1 MASGHVDHFG
11 PVSLKRELKIH
22 LEELKIDSLQKV
34 AIASDEY
41 SLAHRQDL
49 VKDFPKKF
57 SPRIGNIHQ
66 GKPYQKRSTD
76 FDQNKGVN
84 HNVDNSKNG
93 SVESRSY
100 VNSSRSGGG
109 SERRESH
116 ESSLRCYWCN
126 RKGHIKANC
135 FAMKNYLER
144 NKEAVN
150 IVSAEKSSKKE
161 VSNKILGGFP
171 DTIASYPLENMYL
184 ETEYYKGT
192 VKLAIVDSLP
202 LPGID
207 MLFANDL
214 VLHDEANYFP
224 ILCVTE
230 LEDDRYLDVSVY
242 EPTSVIT
249 RSRAREI
256 DLDNVNLNFDDIN
269 GQTTDLMTSSC
280 SNSSSENILFN
291 DVEWD
296 VEALKEAQVN
306 EFSNFDDSNFDVDVD
321 DLSKPAFLKEEG
333 LVYRISRSVNAPAD
347 QAEVRKQL
355 VIPERYRS
363 KLLILAHENNLAG
376 HFGVRKTFQK
386 LSEHFFW
393 PGMRRDVKRH
403 VLSCKLIFGHCVRG
417 PLDVV
422 KEHWEGETPDMN
434 VLDYLSNLQEKL
446 HRAWTFA
453 RENLT
458 KAQTT
463 MKTNYDV
470 GTQMRHFDPG
480 DRVLVL
486 LPMPGNPLKARF
498 SGPWKVLKKL
508 NDVNYLIETPER
520 RRKTQICHINML
532 KPFVSRE
539 VEVDVEPVS
548 LVEVEVDPMVDI
560 KLSVGPDGLSNNSSI
575 PNNLDVKFQH
585 LEKDKATSL
594 TMLINDYKDLF
605 QDVPG
610 RTNIL
615 EHDVDVGEASPI
627 KQSPYRLN
635 PFKRDIVK
643 NEVKYMLDHGLVEPS
658 FSPWSSP
665 VVLVKKE
672 GGEHRLC
679 FDYRKVNSLTKTD
692 SFPLPR
698 VEDCIDRVGSAKYIS
713 KFDLLKGYWQVG
725 LSPRARKISAFVTG
739 DGLYEC
745 KVMPFATDA
754 SDVGLGA
761 VLLQSLPDGTTHTV
775 AYFSK
780 KLLPAERK
788 YSTVEK
794 EALCLVKA
802 LLHFEVYL
810 SSSPAPI
817 DVLTDHNPLFF
828 INKFKNK
835 NQRILRWSLILQEY
849 NLNIR
854 HISGKMWYT
863 LPFNV
868 STPRDIPDA
877 PGLASWSCLR
887 PGTSGVMKMLD
898 SVLIAVFSEE
908 LEYEFAFISCGVQ
921 CSISQRQIWGKAYQK
936 RFGLPQ
942 NKSIKK
948 SSLLGVLSTLMFWM

>member
-1 MASGHVDHFG
+1 MWTTLVQCRLKGKSQRVYNTLNEGLSSDYDSVKAIILKAYDLVPEAYRQKFRNFKKNPDMTFVEFARKKEQFMDDWLKSKEVDTGKLRELILTEEFKRS
-11 PVSLKRELKIH
+11 VSRELKIH
-22 LEELKIDSLQKV
+22 LEELKIDSLQEV

-49 VKDFPKKF
+49 VKDFSKKF
-57 SPRIGNIHQ
+57 SPRNGNFHQ
-66 GKPYQKRSTD
+66 GKPYQKSSTD

-84 HNVDNSKNG
+84 RNVDSSKNG

-109 SERRESH
+109 SERRESQ

-135 FAMKNYLER
+135 FAMKSYLER

-161 VSNKILGGFP
+161 VSNEILGGFP

-224 ILCVTE
+224 ILSVTE
-230 LEDDRYLDVSVY
+230 LEDDRYLDVSVC

-269 GQTTDLMTSSC
+269 GQTTDMMTSSC
-280 SNSSSENILFN
+280 
-291 DVEWD
+291 
-296 VEALKEAQVN
+296 
-306 EFSNFDDSNFDVDVD
+306 
-321 DLSKPAFLKEEG
+321 
-333 LVYRISRSVNAPAD
+333 R
-347 QAEVRKQL
+347 
-355 VIPERYRS
+355 
-363 KLLILAHENNLAG
+363 

-403 VLSCKLIFGHCVRG
+403 VLSCKVCQLVGKPNQKIPKALLIPIPSVGEPFREVIVDVLIFGHRVRG

-422 KEHWEGETPDMN
+422 REHWEGETPDMN

-458 KAQTT
+458 KAQAT

-486 LPMPGNPLKARF
+486 LPMPGNPLKACF
-498 SGPWKVLKKL
+498 SSPWKVLKKL
-508 NDVNYLIETPER
+508 NNVNYLIETPER
-520 RRKTQICHINML
+520 RRKTQICNINML

-575 PNNLDVKFQH
+575 LNNLDVKF
-585 LEKDKATSL
+585 
-594 TMLINDYKDLF
+594 
-605 QDVPG
+605 
-610 RTNIL
+610 
-615 EHDVDVGEASPI
+615 
-627 KQSPYRLN
+627 
-635 PFKRDIVK
+635 
-643 NEVKYMLDHGLVEPS
+643 
-658 FSPWSSP
+658 
-665 VVLVKKE
+665 
-672 GGEHRLC
+672 
-679 FDYRKVNSLTKTD
+679 
-692 SFPLPR
+692 
-698 VEDCIDRVGSAKYIS
+698 
-713 KFDLLKGYWQVG
+713 
-725 LSPRARKISAFVTG
+725 
-739 DGLYEC
+739 
-745 KVMPFATDA
+745 
-754 SDVGLGA
+754 
-761 VLLQSLPDGTTHTV
+761 
-775 AYFSK
+775 
-780 KLLPAERK
+780 
-788 YSTVEK
+788 
-794 EALCLVKA
+794 
-802 LLHFEVYL
+802 
-810 SSSPAPI
+810 
-817 DVLTDHNPLFF
+817 
-828 INKFKNK
+828 
-835 NQRILRWSLILQEY
+835 
-849 NLNIR
+849 
-854 HISGKMWYT
+854 
-863 LPFNV
+863 
-868 STPRDIPDA
+868 
-877 PGLASWSCLR
+877 
-887 PGTSGVMKMLD
+887 
-898 SVLIAVFSEE
+898 
-908 LEYEFAFISCGVQ
+908 
-921 CSISQRQIWGKAYQK
+921 
-936 RFGLPQ
+936 
-942 NKSIKK
+942 
-948 SSLLGVLSTLMFWM
+948 

>member
-1 MASGHVDHFG
+1 MTFVEFGRKKEQFMDDWLKSKEVDTLGKLRELILTEEFKRS
-11 PVSLKRELKIH
+11 VSRELKIH
-22 LEELKIDSLQKV
+22 LEELKIDSLQEV

-49 VKDFPKKF
+49 VKDFSKTF
-57 SPRIGNIHQ
+57 SPRNGNFHQ

-76 FDQNKGVN
+76 FHQNKGVN
-84 HNVDNSKNG
+84 RNVDSSKNG

-109 SERRESH
+109 SERRESQ

-126 RKGHIKANC
+126 RKGHVKANC

-161 VSNKILGGFP
+161 VSNEILGGFP
-171 DTIASYPLENMYL
+171 DTIASYPLETMYL

-224 ILCVTE
+224 ILSVTE
-230 LEDDRYLDVSVY
+230 LGDDRYLDVSVR
-242 EPTSVIT
+242 EPTSVIN

-269 GQTTDLMTSSC
+269 GQTTDMMTSSC
-280 SNSSSENILFN
+280 SNSSSKNILFN

-296 VEALKEAQVN
+296 VEALKEAQAN
-306 EFSNFDDSNFDVDVD
+306 EISNFDDSNFDVDVD
-321 DLSKPAFLKEEG
+321 DLSKPVFLKEGG
-333 LVYRISRSVNAPAD
+333 LVYRVSRSVNAPAD

-363 KLLILAHENNLAG
+363 KLLILAHGNNLAG

-403 VLSCKLIFGHCVRG
+403 VLSCKVCQLVGKPNQKIPKAPLIPIPSVGEPFREVIIDLVGPLPRTRGGHEYILTMIDRMSRFPEAVPLRSIRGEKIVKALAGFFTRFGIPKIIQSDCGTNFTSRYFKRKMNELGINHVTYSPYHPESQGQVEQFHQTLKSILRKFCLETGCEWDKEIPYALFAIRSTPNETLGFSPFQLIFGHCVRG

-422 KEHWEGETPDMN
+422 REHWEEETPDMN

-446 HRAWTFA
+446 HRACTFA
-453 RENLT
+453 REYLT
-458 KAQTT
+458 KAQAT

-470 GTQMRHFDPG
+470 GTHMRHFDPG

-486 LPMPGNPLKARF
+486 LPMPGFPLKARF

-560 KLSVGPDGLSNNSSI
+560 KLSVGPDGLSNNSNI
-575 PNNLDVKFQH
+575 LNNLDVKFQH

-594 TMLINDYKDLF
+594 TMLIDDYKDLF

-643 NEVKYMLDHGLVEPS
+643 DEVK
-658 FSPWSSP
+658 
-665 VVLVKKE
+665 
-672 GGEHRLC
+672 
-679 FDYRKVNSLTKTD
+679 
-692 SFPLPR
+692 
-698 VEDCIDRVGSAKYIS
+698 
-713 KFDLLKGYWQVG
+713 
-725 LSPRARKISAFVTG
+725 
-739 DGLYEC
+739 
-745 KVMPFATDA
+745 
-754 SDVGLGA
+754 
-761 VLLQSLPDGTTHTV
+761 
-775 AYFSK
+775 
-780 KLLPAERK
+780 
-788 YSTVEK
+788 
-794 EALCLVKA
+794 
-802 LLHFEVYL
+802 
-810 SSSPAPI
+810 
-817 DVLTDHNPLFF
+817 
-828 INKFKNK
+828 
-835 NQRILRWSLILQEY
+835 
-849 NLNIR
+849 
-854 HISGKMWYT
+854 
-863 LPFNV
+863 
-868 STPRDIPDA
+868 
-877 PGLASWSCLR
+877 
-887 PGTSGVMKMLD
+887 
-898 SVLIAVFSEE
+898 
-908 LEYEFAFISCGVQ
+908 
-921 CSISQRQIWGKAYQK
+921 
-936 RFGLPQ
+936 
-942 NKSIKK
+942 
-948 SSLLGVLSTLMFWM
+948 

>member
-1 MASGHVDHFG
+1 
-11 PVSLKRELKIH
+11 
-22 LEELKIDSLQKV
+22 
-34 AIASDEY
+34 
-41 SLAHRQDL
+41 
-49 VKDFPKKF
+49 
-57 SPRIGNIHQ
+57 
-66 GKPYQKRSTD
+66 
-76 FDQNKGVN
+76 
-84 HNVDNSKNG
+84 
-93 SVESRSY
+93 
-100 VNSSRSGGG
+100 
-109 SERRESH
+109 
-116 ESSLRCYWCN
+116 
-126 RKGHIKANC
+126 
-135 FAMKNYLER
+135 
-144 NKEAVN
+144 
-150 IVSAEKSSKKE
+150 
-161 VSNKILGGFP
+161 
-171 DTIASYPLENMYL
+171 MYL
-184 ETEYYKGT
+184 ENEYYKGT

-224 ILCVTE
+224 ILSVTE
-230 LEDDRYLDVSVY
+230 LEDDRYLHVSVC

-256 DLDNVNLNFDDIN
+256 DLDNINLNFDDIN

-306 EFSNFDDSNFDVDVD
+306 EFSNFDDSNFDDVD
-321 DLSKPAFLKEEG
+321 DLSKPVFLKEEG
-333 LVYRISRSVNAPAD
+333 LVYRVSRSVNAPAD

-376 HFGVRKTFQK
+376 DFGVRKTLQK

-393 PGMRRDVKRH
+393 PGMRRDVRRH
-403 VLSCKLIFGHCVRG
+403 VLSCKVCQLVGKPNQKIPKAPLIPIPSVGESFREVIIDVLIFGHCVRG

-422 KEHWEGETPDMN
+422 REHWEGKTPDMN
-434 VLDYLSNLQEKL
+434 VLDYVSNLQEKL

-470 GTQMRHFDPG
+470 GIQMRHFDPG

-486 LPMPGNPLKARF
+486 LPIPGNPLKARF
-498 SGPWKVLKKL
+498 SGPWKVFKKL

-560 KLSVGPDGLSNNSSI
+560 KLSLGPDGLSNNSSI
-575 PNNLDVKFQH
+575 LNNLDVKFQH

-627 KQSPYRLN
+627 KHSPYRLN

-643 NEVKYMLDHGLVEPS
+643 DEVKYMLDHGLVEPS
-658 FSPWSSP
+658 FSP
-665 VVLVKKE
+665 
-672 GGEHRLC
+672 
-679 FDYRKVNSLTKTD
+679 
-692 SFPLPR
+692 
-698 VEDCIDRVGSAKYIS
+698 
-713 KFDLLKGYWQVG
+713 
-725 LSPRARKISAFVTG
+725 
-739 DGLYEC
+739 
-745 KVMPFATDA
+745 
-754 SDVGLGA
+754 
-761 VLLQSLPDGTTHTV
+761 
-775 AYFSK
+775 
-780 KLLPAERK
+780 
-788 YSTVEK
+788 
-794 EALCLVKA
+794 
-802 LLHFEVYL
+802 
-810 SSSPAPI
+810 
-817 DVLTDHNPLFF
+817 
-828 INKFKNK
+828 
-835 NQRILRWSLILQEY
+835 
-849 NLNIR
+849 
-854 HISGKMWYT
+854 
-863 LPFNV
+863 
-868 STPRDIPDA
+868 
-877 PGLASWSCLR
+877 
-887 PGTSGVMKMLD
+887 
-898 SVLIAVFSEE
+898 
-908 LEYEFAFISCGVQ
+908 
-921 CSISQRQIWGKAYQK
+921 
-936 RFGLPQ
+936 
-942 NKSIKK
+942 
-948 SSLLGVLSTLMFWM
+948 

>member
-1 MASGHVDHFG
+1 MGANGNNRSDKDSFNLLSALKLVPQFNEEDVSEFFISFERIAKKLKWPRDMWTTLVQCRLKGKSQRVYNTLNEGLSSDYDSVKAIILKAYDLVPEAYRQKFRNFKKNPDMTFVEFARKKEQFRGDWLKSKEVDTLGKLRELILTKEFKRS
-11 PVSLKRELKIH
+11 VSRELKIH
-22 LEELKIDSLQKV
+22 LEELKIDSLQEV

-41 SLAHRQDL
+41 SLVHRQDL
-49 VKDFPKKF
+49 VKDFSKKF
-57 SPRIGNIHQ
+57 SPRNGNFHQ
-66 GKPYQKRSTD
+66 GKPYQKRPTD
-76 FDQNKGVN
+76 FDQNEGVN
-84 HNVDNSKNG
+84 RNVDSSKNG

-109 SERRESH
+109 SERRESQ

-161 VSNKILGGFP
+161 VSNEILGGFP
-171 DTIASYPLENMYL
+171 DTIASYPLENVYL

-214 VLHDEANYFP
+214 GLHDEANYFP
-224 ILCVTE
+224 ILSVTE
-230 LEDDRYLDVSVY
+230 LEDDRYLDVSVC
-242 EPTSVIT
+242 EPTSLIT

-321 DLSKPAFLKEEG
+321 LSKPVFLKEEG
-333 LVYRISRSVNAPAD
+333 LVCRVMGEPFREVIIDVVGPLPRTRGGHEYILTMVDRMSRFPEAVPLRSIRGEKIVEA
-347 QAEVRKQL
+347 L
-355 VIPERYRS
+355 VGFFTRFGIPKIIQSDCGTNFTSCEWDKEIPYALFAIRS
-363 KLLILAHENNLAG
+363 TPNETLG
-376 HFGVRKTFQK
+376 FTPFQ
-386 LSEHFFW
+386 
-393 PGMRRDVKRH
+393 
-403 VLSCKLIFGHCVRG
+403 LIFGHCVRG

-422 KEHWEGETPDMN
+422 REHWEGETPDMN

-520 RRKTQICHINML
+520 HRKTQICHINML

-575 PNNLDVKFQH
+575 LNNLDVKFQH

-610 RTNIL
+610 RINIL

-627 KQSPYRLN
+627 KQ
-635 PFKRDIVK
+635 
-643 NEVKYMLDHGLVEPS
+643 E
-658 FSPWSSP
+658 
-665 VVLVKKE
+665 
-672 GGEHRLC
+672 
-679 FDYRKVNSLTKTD
+679 
-692 SFPLPR
+692 
-698 VEDCIDRVGSAKYIS
+698 
-713 KFDLLKGYWQVG
+713 
-725 LSPRARKISAFVTG
+725 
-739 DGLYEC
+739 
-745 KVMPFATDA
+745 
-754 SDVGLGA
+754 
-761 VLLQSLPDGTTHTV
+761 
-775 AYFSK
+775 
-780 KLLPAERK
+780 
-788 YSTVEK
+788 
-794 EALCLVKA
+794 
-802 LLHFEVYL
+802 
-810 SSSPAPI
+810 
-817 DVLTDHNPLFF
+817 
-828 INKFKNK
+828 
-835 NQRILRWSLILQEY
+835 
-849 NLNIR
+849 
-854 HISGKMWYT
+854 
-863 LPFNV
+863 
-868 STPRDIPDA
+868 
-877 PGLASWSCLR
+877 
-887 PGTSGVMKMLD
+887 
-898 SVLIAVFSEE
+898 SV
-908 LEYEFAFISCGVQ
+908 
-921 CSISQRQIWGKAYQK
+921 
-936 RFGLPQ
+936 
-942 NKSIKK
+942 
-948 SSLLGVLSTLMFWM
+948 